1 MIMANGLYKTDEL
14 IDSMILDVNNGLKS
28 LINGQY
34 IAFADT
40 MHGIAEKLV
49 VLKKGIADDLKHKN
63 ETIEQLKE
71 QLRHCGLDVRDIPID
86 QLVKDG
92 NDNGTD

>member
-1 MIMANGLYKTDEL
+1 MIMANGLYKADEL
-14 IDSMILDVNNGLKS
+14 IDGMILDVNNGLKC

-34 IAFADT
+34 ITFAHI
-40 MHGIAEKLV
+40 MNSIAEKLV
-49 VLKKGIADDLKHKN
+49 ALKKGIADDLKHKN

-71 QLRHCGLDVRDIPID
+71 QLRHCGLDVKDIPID

-92 NDNGTD
+92 NDNGAD